1 LGDLLGPG
9 TEAGFS
15 NLQGAG
21 QVADQLAEVGVS
33 FFG

>member
-21 QVADQLAEVGVS
+21 QAAGQLVKVDVS